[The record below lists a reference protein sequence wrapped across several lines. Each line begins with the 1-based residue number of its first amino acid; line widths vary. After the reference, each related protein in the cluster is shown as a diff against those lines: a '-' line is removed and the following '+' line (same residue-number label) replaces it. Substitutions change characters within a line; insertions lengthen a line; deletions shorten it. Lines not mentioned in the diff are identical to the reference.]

1 MKGGTY
7 MKHRFLSKRYWNN
20 NSTAMG
26 DSSGLLKKFDDVINF
41 SLGDPDVTT
50 DRKIITAAFDDAIKG
65 HTHYTDFYGDQ
76 ELREEICR
84 FYETEYNYEVAID
97 SCMITT
103 SGCHAMWLALE
114 AILDDGD
121 EVIIHEPCFTPYQQQ
136 IKLARGIPVPLK
148 TYENEGFQINSS
160 RLKKLITNRTKAM
173 IINTPNNPTGTCFN
187 RKTLEEI
194 VKIAKAYD
202 LIIIADDIYTLF
214 SYSEPFIPITTI
226 EDVKERT
233 ITIGSFSKD
242 YAMTGWRIGYM
253 VAPEFIIKTVKDIN
267 ENNVFTAP
275 SISQR
280 AALHAL
286 RNRQDIQKPILDEY
300 KKRIMYAYERINK
313 IENMSV
319 MYPQGSIYI
328 FVNIK
333 KTGLSS
339 EEVAEAILEEA
350 HVLVLPGNAFGE
362 CGEGYIRIAMTLG
375 IDKQEEAFNRIEN
388 MRIFKKE
395 K

>member
-1 MKGGTY
+1 

-20 NSTAMG
+20 ISTAMG
-26 DSSGLLKKFDDVINF
+26 DSSGLLSKYDDVINF

-50 DRKIITAAFDDAIKG
+50 DMRIITAAFNDAIKG

-84 FYETEYNYEVAID
+84 FYGSEYNYDVAID

-136 IKLARGIPVPLK
+136 IRLARGIPIPLE
-148 TYENEGFQINSS
+148 TYEEEEFQINPD
-160 RLKKLITNRTKAM
+160 RLKKLISNRTKAI
-173 IINTPNNPTGTCFN
+173 IINTPNNPTGTCFR

-194 VKIAKAYD
+194 VKIAKTYD

-226 EDVKERT
+226 EDMQERT
-233 ITIGSFSKD
+233 ITIGSFSKN

-253 VAPEFIIKTVKDIN
+253 LAPEFIIKIVKDIN

-280 AALHAL
+280 AALYAL
-286 RNRQDIQKPILDEY
+286 KNRQDIQNSILEEY

-313 IENMSV
+313 IRNMSV
-319 MYPQGSIYI
+319 LYPRGSIYL

-339 EEVAEAILEEA
+339 EEVAKVMFEKA
-350 HVLVLPGNAFGE
+350 HVLVLPGNVFGA
-362 CGEGYIRIAMTLG
+362 CGEGYIRIAITVG

-388 MRIFKKE
+388 MSIFKKE
-395 K
+395 KQINI